1 MRKIGLTSL
10 AQTGAAMVMVGML
23 LTACGEK
30 KTDEQASNATS
41 TTESTSQATS
51 GATSEAAAS
60 TAAPATQE
68 AAAPATGD
76 DTKQLN
82 VYNWTDYIGETTIA
96 DFEKETGI
104 KVQYDTFDGNETLEA
119 KLMTGGTGYDI
130 VFPSSSFFARQIKI
144 GLFHKLDKSLLPNI
158 KNMDPHIMEILSKDA
173 DPGNEYAIPYMWG
186 TNGFAY
192 NVDLI
197 KKLMPDAPLDSLAML
212 FDPNVVSKFK
222 ECGVTLLDS
231 PEDVF
236 PLALAYLGK
245 DPTSQKEEDIVA
257 AADLV
262 MKVRP
267 FIKNFDSQQYLTAL
281 PNGEYCIS
289 MSWSGDYATAAARAA
304 EAGIKI
310 NLAYTIPKEGTNVWF
325 DGMLI
330 PADAPHV
337 KNAHL
342 FLDYMMRPKVI
353 ADATNYTNYAN
364 PNVPAKEFVN
374 KEILEDPAIY
384 PNDEVMKRSFPSV
397 VRDDK
402 LSRLITRE
410 WTRVKTGQ

>member
-1 MRKIGLTSL
+1 VRKIGLTSL

-158 KNMDPHIMEILSKDA
+158 KNMDPHIMEILS
-173 DPGNEYAIPYMWG
+173 
-186 TNGFAY
+186 TN
-192 NVDLI
+192 
-197 KKLMPDAPLDSLAML
+197 MPSRICGAPM
-212 FDPNVVSKFK
+212 
-222 ECGVTLLDS
+222 
-231 PEDVF
+231 
-236 PLALAYLGK
+236 
-245 DPTSQKEEDIVA
+245 
-257 AADLV
+257 
-262 MKVRP
+262 
-267 FIKNFDSQQYLTAL
+267 AL
-281 PNGEYCIS
+281 PT
-289 MSWSGDYATAAARAA
+289 MS
-304 EAGIKI
+304 I
-310 NLAYTIPKEGTNVWF
+310 
-325 DGMLI
+325 
-330 PADAPHV
+330 
-337 KNAHL
+337 
-342 FLDYMMRPKVI
+342 
-353 ADATNYTNYAN
+353 
-364 PNVPAKEFVN
+364 
-374 KEILEDPAIY
+374 
-384 PNDEVMKRSFPSV
+384 
-397 VRDDK
+397 
-402 LSRLITRE
+402 
-410 WTRVKTGQ
+410 